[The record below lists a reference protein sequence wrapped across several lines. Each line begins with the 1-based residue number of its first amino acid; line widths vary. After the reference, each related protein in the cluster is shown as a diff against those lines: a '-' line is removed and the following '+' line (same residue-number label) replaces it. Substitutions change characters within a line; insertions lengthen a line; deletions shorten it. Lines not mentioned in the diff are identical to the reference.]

1 VVADV
6 RRGLPSV
13 DAVLRLP
20 ALQPLLAAYARP
32 AVTGLVREALAAA
45 RAGTGETPP
54 TTGEVAERVATLAHE
69 RWRVGPRP
77 VINATGVILHTNLG
91 RAPLSRAAADA
102 ALTVACGYS
111 ALEFDTRSGK
121 RGSRHDH
128 LTPLLREVTGA
139 EDGIAVNNTAAALV
153 LALAALCR
161 RREVIVSRGQAV
173 EIGGGFRI
181 PDIMRQSGATLVE
194 VGTTNRTRLS
204 DYEEALTERTGAIL
218 RVHSSNFRIIGFT
231 ESVSVAQLAPL
242 ARARGVPLIDDV
254 GSGALLD
261 VRRYG
266 LAAEPLVRDSVSA
279 GADLVLFSGDKL
291 LGGPQA
297 GVIVG
302 RAASVARLRKHP
314 LMRAL
319 RLDKVT
325 IALLSATL
333 LHYVRGEAEREIP
346 VWRMIAARPQA
357 LEARARAWLRVLPAL
372 DGVAAAV
379 EPVSST
385 IGGGSLPGE
394 TLPSYALTLRAARR
408 PAAWAMGVAA
418 ALRTGE
424 PAVVA
429 RVEDDRLVV
438 DPRTVLPEEGDRL
451 VAALNAALTPT
462 PWLTGPSAAA
472 EGPVSHGVGVRV
484 IAKRRIDQ

>member
-20 ALQPLLAAYARP
+20 ALQPLLAAYARA
-32 AVTGLVREALAAA
+32 AVTGLAREALASA
-45 RAGTGETPP
+45 REETTETPP
-54 TTGEVAERVATLAHE
+54 TADEVAERVAAMAHE
-69 RWRVGPRP
+69 RWRIGPRP

-128 LTPLLREVTGA
+128 LAPLLREVTGA

-204 DYEEALTERTGAIL
+204 DYEDALTERTGAIL

-231 ESVSVAQLAPL
+231 ESVPVAQLAPL

-266 LAAEPLVRDSVSA
+266 LAAEPLVRDSVSV

-346 VWRMIAARPQA
+346 VWRMIAARPEE
-357 LEARARAWLRVLPAL
+357 LEARAREWLRLLPAL
-372 DGVAAAV
+372 DGVVAAV
-379 EPVSST
+379 EPVQST
-385 IGGGSLPGE
+385 VGGGSLPGE

-408 PAAWAMGVAA
+408 AAAWAMGVAA

-451 VAALNAALTPT
+451 VAALNVALTSD
-462 PWLTGPSAAA
+462 LLSARLR
-472 EGPVSHGVGVRV
+472 GT
-484 IAKRRIDQ
+484 

>member
-13 DAVLRLP
+13 DAVLRSP
-20 ALQPLLAAYARP
+20 ALRPLLAAYARP
-32 AVTGLVREALAAA
+32 AVTGLAREVLAAA
-45 RAGTGETPP
+45 RAGTVETPP
-54 TTGEVAERVATLAHE
+54 TADDVAECVATMVRE

-91 RAPLSRAAADA
+91 RAPLSRAAAEA
-102 ALTVACGYS
+102 ALAVAQGYS
-111 ALEFDTRSGK
+111 ALEFDPRSGK

-181 PDIMRQSGATLVE
+181 PDIMRQGGATLVE

-204 DYEEALTERTGAIL
+204 DYEAALTERTGAIL

-231 ESVSVAQLAPL
+231 ESVPVAQLAPL
-242 ARARGVPLIDDV
+242 ARARDISLIDDV

-266 LAAEPLVRDSVSA
+266 LAAEPLVQESVSA

-333 LHYVRGEAEREIP
+333 LHYVRGEAAREIP
-346 VWRMIAARPQA
+346 VWRMIAARPEA
-357 LEARARAWLRVLPAL
+357 LEARAREWLRRLPAR
-372 DGVAAAV
+372 DGVVAAV

-385 IGGGSLPGE
+385 IGGGALPGE
-394 TLPSYALTLRAARR
+394 TLPSHALTLRAARR
-408 PAAWAMGVAA
+408 PAAWATRFTAT
-418 ALRTGE
+418 LRAGE

-429 RVEDDRLVV
+429 RVEDDRVVV
-438 DPRTVLPEEGDRL
+438 DPRAVLPEEDDRL

-462 PWLTGPSAAA
+462 P
-472 EGPVSHGVGVRV
+472 
-484 IAKRRIDQ
+484 